1 MSENGAPGEP
11 VNHAWERLE
20 DQLGWYDRKSGHQK
34 LWFQRLKVM
43 QIVIAAAIPVVAG
56 VGADAWITGSLGAS
70 IVVLEGIQQLFQ
82 YQQNWLGYRATAEA
96 LKHDKY
102 LYLARAGPYR
112 DAATRD
118 VVLAERVEALVS
130 QEQSSWSAAQTEPT
144 AAAAR

>member
-20 DQLGWYDRKSGHQK
+20 DQLGWYDRKSGQQK

-43 QIVIAAAIPVVAG
+43 QIVTAAAIPVVAG

-102 LYLARAGPYR
+102 LYLAQAGPYR
-112 DAATRD
+112 DATSRD
-118 VVLAERVEALVS
+118 AVLAERVEALVS
-130 QEQSSWSAAQTEPT
+130 QEQSSWSATQTEHT

>member
-1 MSENGAPGEP
+1 MSENGAQP
-11 VNHAWERLE
+11 VNHGWERLE
-20 DQLGWYDRKSGHQK
+20 DQLGWYDRKSGQQK

-96 LKHDKY
+96 LKHEKY
-102 LYLARAGPYR
+102 LYLAQAGPYR
-112 DAATRD
+112 HGTARDA
-118 VVLAERVEALVS
+118 VLAERVEALVS
-130 QEQSSWSAAQTEPT
+130 QEQSSWSAAQTEHT
-144 AAAAR
+144 AAAAH